1 MKRLDKGGFDI
12 VYLPCRSTAG
22 RSYQHDRSRQFPVIN
37 IPSRLHTQ
45 QEYPF
50 REIANG
56 YQQSVKNLFNNDP
69 RPSRAIAARP
79 RLHARLRLLLG
90 SGRVH
95 ASEIDRYPAAWLTPP
110 RLKEVEGRRHG
121 KRTYEIQLH
130 LLQPGMR
137 SRTPNAHGGST
148 KWSRR
153 CSESSRS

>member
-1 MKRLDKGGFDI
+1 MKLR
-12 VYLPCRSTAG
+12 T
-22 RSYQHDRSRQFPVIN
+22 VIN
-37 IPSRLHTQ
+37 NPSKT
-45 QEYPF
+45 F
-50 REIANG
+50 
-56 YQQSVKNLFNNDP
+56 STMT
-69 RPSRAIAARP
+69 
-79 RLHARLRLLLG
+79 
-90 SGRVH
+90 RVH
-95 ASEIDRYPAAWLTPP
+95 LAQLLRDLASTHDYAFFSAPDEYMPSELDRYPAAWLTPP